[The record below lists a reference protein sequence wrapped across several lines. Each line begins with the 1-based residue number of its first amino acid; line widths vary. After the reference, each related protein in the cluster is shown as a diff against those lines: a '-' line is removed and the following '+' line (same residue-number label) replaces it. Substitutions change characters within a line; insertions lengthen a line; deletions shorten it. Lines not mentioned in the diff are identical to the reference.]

1 MSGANEIKGRSIMSD
16 KTHVCMILD
25 RSGSM
30 GTCRESTIDAV
41 NQYLLEARADDAL
54 KEADFNLTIF
64 DSQSID
70 TIRTG
75 PIKAASDITTEEYV
89 PRATTPLYDAIGR
102 GIDTLDGNGADKA
115 VLVVVTDGYENASRK
130 HGIDSIKELLKTR
143 QDKGW
148 LVVFLGAGLD
158 AAQQGIGIGISLA
171 KIANIGTDKASLSA
185 AMCSVRGMSSLY
197 AAAPNAEA
205 VRLYSLAASFSDD
218 DRRAMGDASAGEGLV
233 RSKQPKTIA
242 NGAAP
247 TAPADTWDNSGDAW
261 GA

>member
-1 MSGANEIKGRSIMSD
+1 MSD

-30 GTCRESTIDAV
+30 ETCRESTIEAV
-41 NQYLLEARADDAL
+41 NQYLLEAKADDAL

-64 DSQSID
+64 DGQSID

-75 PIKAASDITTEEYV
+75 PIKATEDITTEEYV

-115 VLVVVTDGYENASRK
+115 VLVIVTDGHENASRK
-130 HGIDSIKELLKTR
+130 HEIDSIKELLKTR

-148 LVVFLGAGLD
+148 LVVFLGAGLE
-158 AAQQGIGIGISLA
+158 AAQQGMGIGLSLGT
-171 KIANIGTDKASLSA
+171 IANIGTDRDCLLA
-185 AMCSVRGMSSLY
+185 AMGSVRKMSSGY
-197 AAAPNAEA
+197 AAAQDAEA
-205 VRLYSLAASFSDD
+205 RQDYCLAASFSED
-218 DRRAMGDASAGEGLV
+218 DRRAMGDASAGQGLV
-233 RSKQPKTIA
+233 KGKQPK
-242 NGAAP
+242 P
-247 TAPADTWDNSGDAW
+247 TAKVAVRTASSARADTWDNSGDAW